1 MPILVTAFTPF
12 GGDALNASQE
22 ILNAL
27 PETLGG
33 VRLEKRLLP
42 VSFRFAPRLALE
54 AAERLRPEAIVC
66 LGQAGGRDAV
76 TPERVAVNLM
86 DAKIPDN
93 DGFQPVDQPVIPNA
107 PAAYFSTLPVKA
119 MVDHMQGVGVP
130 ARLSDSAGSYVCN
143 ALMFAMLHRMREI
156 PCGFIHVPY
165 LTEQGKGETIPSL
178 PRETVLRG
186 ITICLQT
193 LERGNQ

>member
-27 PETLGG
+27 PDTLGG
-33 VRLEKRLLP
+33 VRLKKRLLP
-42 VSFRFAPRLALE
+42 VSFHSATRLAQE

-66 LGQAGGRDAV
+66 LGQAAGRDAV

-86 DAKIPDN
+86 DASMPDN
-93 DGFQPVDQPVIPNA
+93 DGFQPMDEPVIPNA

-119 MVDHMQGVGVP
+119 MVEAMQRVGVP
-130 ARLSDSAGSYVCN
+130 ARLSNTAGTYVCN
-143 ALMFAMLHRMREI
+143 ALMFAMLHQTKDI
-156 PCGFIHVPY
+156 PRGFIHVPY
-165 LTEQGKGETIPSL
+165 LTEQGKGETVPSL
-178 PRETVLRG
+178 PMETVLRG
-186 ITICLQT
+186 VTACLQI
-193 LERGNQ
+193 L

>member
-27 PETLGG
+27 PVTLSG

-42 VSFRFAPRLALE
+42 VSFRAAPQIAAE
-54 AAERLRPEAIVC
+54 AAASLRPEAIVC

-86 DAKIPDN
+86 DATSPDN
-93 DGFQPVDQPVIPNA
+93 DGFQPVDEPIFPDG

-119 MVDHMQGVGVP
+119 MVEAMQRLGVP
-130 ARLSDSAGSYVCN
+130 ARLSDTAGTYVCN
-143 ALMFAMLHRMREI
+143 ALMYAMLHRVKDV

-165 LTEQGKGETIPSL
+165 LTEQGKGSEAPSL
-178 PRETVLRG
+178 LRELVLRG
-186 ITICLQT
+186 ITACLQI
-193 LERGNQ
+193 L

>member
-1 MPILVTAFTPF
+1 MAILITAFVPF
-12 GGDALNASQE
+12 GGDAQNASQE
-22 ILNAL
+22 ILNTL
-27 PETLGG
+27 PDVLGG

-42 VSFRFAPRLALE
+42 VSFRSAPQLALE

-66 LGQAGGRDAV
+66 LGQAAGRDAV

-86 DAKIPDN
+86 DAAAPDN
-93 DGFQPVDQPVIPNA
+93 DGFQPVDEPVIPSG

-119 MVDHMQGVGVP
+119 MAEAMRRAGVP
-130 ARLSDSAGSYVCN
+130 ARLSNTAGTYVCN

-165 LTEQGKGETIPSL
+165 LTEQGKEDAPSL
-178 PRETVLRG
+178 SKECVLRG
-186 ITICLQT
+186 ITACLQT
-193 LERGNQ
+193 L

>member
-27 PETLGG
+27 PDALGG

-42 VSFRFAPRLALE
+42 VSFCFAPRLALE

-66 LGQAGGRDAV
+66 LGQAAGRDAV

-93 DGFQPVDQPVIPNA
+93 DGFQPVDEPVIQNA
-107 PAAYFSTLPVKA
+107 PAAYFSTLPIKA
-119 MVDHMQGVGVP
+119 MVEAMQRIGVP
-130 ARLSDSAGSYVCN
+130 ARLSNTAGTYVCN
-143 ALMFAMLHRMREI
+143 ALMFAMLHQTKDI

-165 LTEQGKGETIPSL
+165 LTEQGKEDAPSL
-178 PRETVLRG
+178 SKECVLRG
-186 ITICLQT
+186 VTACLQI
-193 LERGNQ
+193 L

>member
-1 MPILVTAFTPF
+1 MPILVTAFEPF

-27 PETLGG
+27 PDALGG
-33 VRLEKRLLP
+33 VRMEKRLLP
-42 VSFRFAPRLALE
+42 VTFFAASVIAVE
-54 AAERLRPEAIVC
+54 AAAALRPDAIVC

-76 TPERVAVNLM
+76 TPERVAVNHM

-107 PAAYFSTLPVKA
+107 PAAYFSALPVKA
-119 MVDHMQGVGVP
+119 MVEAMQRIGVP
-130 ARLSDSAGSYVCN
+130 ARLSDSAGTYVCN

-165 LTEQGKGETIPSL
+165 LTEQGKGETISSL
-178 PRETVLRG
+178 PKETVLRG
-186 ITICLQT
+186 ITACLQT
-193 LERGNQ
+193 L

>member
-1 MPILVTAFTPF
+1 MPILVTAFEPF

-27 PETLGG
+27 PATLGG

-42 VSFRFAPRLALE
+42 VTFYAASVFAVE
-54 AAERLRPEAIVC
+54 TAAALRPDAIVC

-107 PAAYFSTLPVKA
+107 PAAYFSALPVKA
-119 MVDHMQGVGVP
+119 MVEAMQRVDAP
-130 ARLSDSAGSYVCN
+130 ARLSDTAGTYVCN
-143 ALMFAMLHRMREI
+143 ALMYAMLHQTKDV

-165 LTEQGKGETIPSL
+165 LTEQGKGETAPSL
-178 PRETVLRG
+178 PKETVLRG
-186 ITICLQT
+186 ITACLQT
-193 LERGNQ
+193 L

>member
-1 MPILVTAFTPF
+1 MSILVTAFEPF

-27 PETLGG
+27 PATLGG

-42 VSFRFAPRLALE
+42 VTFFAASVIAVE
-54 AAERLRPEAIVC
+54 AAAALRPDAIVC

-107 PAAYFSTLPVKA
+107 PAAYFSPLPVKA

-165 LTEQGKGETIPSL
+165 LTEQGKGETVPSL
-178 PRETVLRG
+178 PKETVLRG
-186 ITICLQT
+186 ITACLQT
-193 LERGNQ
+193 L

>member
-1 MPILVTAFTPF
+1 MPILITAFSPF

-27 PETLGG
+27 PETIGG

-42 VSFRFAPRLALE
+42 VSFRSASRLALE
-54 AAERLRPEAIVC
+54 AAERLHPEAIVC
-66 LGQAGGRDAV
+66 LGQAAGRDAV

-86 DAKIPDN
+86 DASMPDN
-93 DGFQPVDQPVIPNA
+93 DGFQPVDEPVIPNA

-119 MVDHMQGVGVP
+119 MVEAMQRVGAP
-130 ARLSDSAGSYVCN
+130 ARLSDTAGTYVCN
-143 ALMFAMLHRMREI
+143 ALMFAMLHQTKDV

-165 LTEQGKGETIPSL
+165 LTEQGKRETPSL
-178 PRETVLRG
+178 SKECVLRG
-186 ITICLQT
+186 ITACLQT
-193 LERGNQ
+193 F

>member
-27 PETLGG
+27 PATLGG

-42 VSFRFAPRLALE
+42 VSFRSAPRLALE

-66 LGQAGGRDAV
+66 LGQAAGRDAV

-86 DAKIPDN
+86 DASMPDN
-93 DGFQPVDQPVIPNA
+93 DGFQPMDEPVIPNA

-119 MVDHMQGVGVP
+119 MVEAMQRVGVP
-130 ARLSDSAGSYVCN
+130 ARLSNTAGTYVCN
-143 ALMFAMLHRMREI
+143 ALMFAMLHQTKDI
-156 PCGFIHVPY
+156 PRGFIHVPY
-165 LTEQGKGETIPSL
+165 LTEQGKGETVPSL
-178 PRETVLRG
+178 PMETVLRG
-186 ITICLQT
+186 VTACLQI
-193 LERGNQ
+193 L

>member
-42 VSFRFAPRLALE
+42 VSFRSAPRIALE
-54 AAERLRPEAIVC
+54 AAERLCPETIVC
-66 LGQAGGRDAV
+66 LGQAAGRDAV

-86 DAKIPDN
+86 DAAMPDN
-93 DGFQPVDQPVIPNA
+93 DGFQPVDEPVIPNA

-119 MVDHMQGVGVP
+119 MVEAMQRLEVP
-130 ARLSDSAGSYVCN
+130 ARLSNTAGTYVCN
-143 ALMFAMLHRMREI
+143 ALMYVMLRQTKDV

-165 LTEQGKGETIPSL
+165 LTGQGKKETPSL
-178 PRETVLRG
+178 SKECVLRG
-186 ITICLQT
+186 IAACLQT
-193 LERGNQ
+193 ILN

>member
-1 MPILVTAFTPF
+1 MPILITAFSPF
-12 GGDALNASQE
+12 CGDALNASQE

-42 VSFRFAPRLALE
+42 VSFRASSRLALE

-66 LGQAGGRDAV
+66 LGQAGGRDVV

-86 DAKIPDN
+86 DAAISDS
-93 DGFQPVDQPVIPNA
+93 DGFQPVDEPVIPNA

-119 MVDHMQGVGVP
+119 MVEAMQRVGVP
-130 ARLSDSAGSYVCN
+130 ARLSNSAGTYVCN
-143 ALMFAMLHRMREI
+143 ALMFAMLHQTKDI

-165 LTEQGKGETIPSL
+165 LTEQGKGETAPSL
-178 PRETVLRG
+178 PKETILRG
-186 ITICLQT
+186 AAACLQI
-193 LERGNQ
+193 L

>member
-1 MPILVTAFTPF
+1 MPILITAFSPF

-42 VSFRFAPRLALE
+42 VSFRASSRLALE
-54 AAERLRPEAIVC
+54 AAERLRPGAIVC
-66 LGQAGGRDAV
+66 LGQAGGRDVV

-86 DAKIPDN
+86 DAAISDS
-93 DGFQPVDQPVIPNA
+93 DGFQPVDEPVIPNA

-119 MVDHMQGVGVP
+119 MVEAMQRVGVP
-130 ARLSDSAGSYVCN
+130 ARLSNSAGTYVCN
-143 ALMFAMLHRMREI
+143 ALMFAMLHQTKDI

-165 LTEQGKGETIPSL
+165 LTGQGKGETPSL
-178 PRETVLRG
+178 SKDCVLRG
-186 ITICLQT
+186 VTACLQI
-193 LERGNQ
+193 L

>member
-1 MPILVTAFTPF
+1 MPILVTAFEPF

-27 PETLGG
+27 PDALGG
-33 VRLEKRLLP
+33 VRMEKRLLP
-42 VSFRFAPRLALE
+42 VTFFAASVIAVE
-54 AAERLRPEAIVC
+54 AAAALRPDAIIC

-119 MVDHMQGVGVP
+119 MVEAMQRVGVP
-130 ARLSDSAGSYVCN
+130 AWLSDTAGTYVCN
-143 ALMFAMLHRMREI
+143 ALMYAMLHQTKDI

-165 LTEQGKGETIPSL
+165 LTGQGKGEAAPSL
-178 PRETVLRG
+178 PKETVLRG
-186 ITICLQT
+186 ITVCLQT
-193 LERGNQ
+193 L

>member
-1 MPILVTAFTPF
+1 MAILVTAFTPF

-27 PETLGG
+27 PETLSG
-33 VRLEKRLLP
+33 VRLERLCLP
-42 VSFRFAPRLALE
+42 VSFRDAPRLAIE
-54 AAERLRPEAIVC
+54 AALNLHPEAVVC

-86 DAKIPDN
+86 DAAAPDN
-93 DGFQPVDQPVIPNA
+93 DGFQPVDAPVIPSA

-119 MVDHMQGVGVP
+119 MVEAMQRLDVP
-130 ARLSDSAGSYVCN
+130 ARLSNTAGTYVCN
-143 ALMFAMLHRMREI
+143 ALMFSMLHHVKGI

-165 LTEQGKGETIPSL
+165 LAEQGKGSETPSL
-178 PRETVLRG
+178 PKALVLRG
-186 ITICLQT
+186 VTACLQI
-193 LERGNQ
+193 L

>member
-12 GGDALNASQE
+12 GGDAKNASQE

-27 PETLGG
+27 PAVLGG

-42 VSFRFAPRLALE
+42 VSFRAAPQIAAE
-54 AAERLRPEAIVC
+54 AAASLRPEAIVC

-86 DAKIPDN
+86 DATSPDN
-93 DGFQPVDQPVIPNA
+93 DGFQPVDEPIFPDG

-119 MVDHMQGVGVP
+119 LVEAMQRLAVP
-130 ARLSDSAGSYVCN
+130 ARLSNTAGTYVCN
-143 ALMFAMLHRMREI
+143 ALMYAMLHRVKDV

-165 LTEQGKGETIPSL
+165 LTEQGKGSETPSL
-178 PRETVLRG
+178 PRELVLRG
-186 ITICLQT
+186 ITACLQI
-193 LERGNQ
+193 L

>member
-1 MPILVTAFTPF
+1 MPILITAFSPF

-27 PETLGG
+27 PATLGG

-42 VSFRFAPRLALE
+42 VSFRSAPRLALE

-66 LGQAGGRDAV
+66 LGQAAGRDAV

-86 DAKIPDN
+86 DAAKPDN
-93 DGFQPVDQPVIPNA
+93 DGYQPVDEPVIPNA

-119 MVDHMQGVGVP
+119 MVEAMQRVGAP
-130 ARLSDSAGSYVCN
+130 ARLSDTAGTYVCN
-143 ALMFAMLHRMREI
+143 ALMYAMLHQTKDV

-165 LTEQGKGETIPSL
+165 LTEQGKEDAPSL
-178 PRETVLRG
+178 SKECVLRG
-186 ITICLQT
+186 ITACLQT
-193 LERGNQ
+193 L

>member
-27 PETLGG
+27 PATLGG
-33 VRLEKRLLP
+33 VRLEKCLLP
-42 VSFRFAPRLALE
+42 VSFRAAPRLALE

-93 DGFQPVDQPVIPNA
+93 DGFQPVDEPVIPNA
-107 PAAYFSTLPVKA
+107 PAAYFSALPVKTMVEA
-119 MVDHMQGVGVP
+119 MQRIGVP
-130 ARLSDSAGSYVCN
+130 ARLSNTAGTYVCN
-143 ALMFAMLHRMREI
+143 ALMFAMLHQTKDI
-156 PCGFIHVPY
+156 PRGFIHVPY
-165 LTEQGKGETIPSL
+165 LTEQGRGKTVPSL
-178 PRETVLRG
+178 PMETVLRG
-186 ITICLQT
+186 VTACLQI
-193 LERGNQ
+193 L

>member
-1 MPILVTAFTPF
+1 MPILITAFSPF

-27 PETLGG
+27 PDTLGG

-42 VSFRFAPRLALE
+42 VSFHAAPRLAQE

-66 LGQAGGRDAV
+66 LGQAAGRDAV

-86 DAKIPDN
+86 DASMPDN
-93 DGFQPVDQPVIPNA
+93 DGFWPVDEPVIPNA

-119 MVDHMQGVGVP
+119 MVEAMQRVGVP
-130 ARLSDSAGSYVCN
+130 ARLSNTAGTYVCN
-143 ALMFAMLHRMREI
+143 ALMFAVLHQTNDI

-165 LTEQGKGETIPSL
+165 LTEQGKGETVPSL
-178 PRETVLRG
+178 PMETVLRG
-186 ITICLQT
+186 VTACLQI
-193 LERGNQ
+193 L

>member
-1 MPILVTAFTPF
+1 MPILVTAFAPF

-27 PETLGG
+27 PEVLGG

-42 VSFRFAPRLALE
+42 VSFRLAPQLALE

-76 TPERVAVNLM
+76 TPERIAVNLM
-86 DAKIPDN
+86 DATSPDN

-119 MVDHMQGVGVP
+119 MVEAMQRVGVP
-130 ARLSDSAGSYVCN
+130 ARLSDTAGTYVCN
-143 ALMFAMLHRMREI
+143 ALMFAMLHQTKDI

-165 LTEQGKGETIPSL
+165 LTEQGKEDAPSL
-178 PRETVLRG
+178 SKECVLRG
-186 ITICLQT
+186 ITACLQT
-193 LERGNQ
+193 L

>member
-1 MPILVTAFTPF
+1 MPILITAFSPF
-12 GGDALNASQE
+12 GGDAQNASQE

-27 PETLGG
+27 PATLGG

-42 VSFRFAPRLALE
+42 VSFRSAPRLALE

-66 LGQAGGRDAV
+66 LGQAAGRDAV

-86 DAKIPDN
+86 DAAKPDN
-93 DGFQPVDQPVIPNA
+93 DGYQPVDEPVIPNA

-119 MVDHMQGVGVP
+119 MIEAMQRVGVP
-130 ARLSDSAGSYVCN
+130 ARLSDTAGTYVCN
-143 ALMFAMLHRMREI
+143 ALMFAMLHQTKDI

-165 LTEQGKGETIPSL
+165 LTEQRKGETPSL
-178 PRETVLRG
+178 SKECVLRG
-186 ITICLQT
+186 VTACLQI
-193 LERGNQ
+193 L

>member
-12 GGDALNASQE
+12 GGDAKNASQE

-27 PETLGG
+27 PDVLSG
-33 VRLEKRLLP
+33 VLLEKRLLP
-42 VSFRFAPRLALE
+42 VSFRAAPQIAAE
-54 AAERLRPEAIVC
+54 AAASLRPEAIVC

-86 DAKIPDN
+86 DAAMPDS
-93 DGFQPVDQPVIPNA
+93 DGFQPVDEPIFPDG

-119 MVDHMQGVGVP
+119 MVEAMQRPAVP
-130 ARLSDSAGSYVCN
+130 SRLSDTAGTYVCN
-143 ALMFAMLHRMREI
+143 ALMYAMLHRVKDV

-165 LTEQGKGETIPSL
+165 LTEQGKGSEIPSL
-178 PRETVLRG
+178 PRELVLRG
-186 ITICLQT
+186 ITACLQI
-193 LERGNQ
+193 L

>member
-1 MPILVTAFTPF
+1 MPILITAFSPF

-27 PETLGG
+27 PATLGG

-42 VSFRFAPRLALE
+42 VSFRSASRLALE
-54 AAERLRPEAIVC
+54 AAERLRPDAIVC
-66 LGQAGGRDAV
+66 LGQAAGRDAV

-86 DAKIPDN
+86 DAAMPDN
-93 DGFQPVDQPVIPNA
+93 DGFQPVDEPVIPNA

-119 MVDHMQGVGVP
+119 MVEAMQRVGAP
-130 ARLSDSAGSYVCN
+130 ARLSDTAGTYVCN
-143 ALMFAMLHRMREI
+143 ALMYAMLHQTKDV

-165 LTEQGKGETIPSL
+165 LTGQGKGETPSL
-178 PRETVLRG
+178 SKECVLRG
-186 ITICLQT
+186 ITACLQT
-193 LERGNQ
+193 L

>member
-1 MPILVTAFTPF
+1 MPILVTAFEPF

-27 PETLGG
+27 PATLGG

-42 VSFRFAPRLALE
+42 VTFFSASVFAVE
-54 AAERLRPEAIVC
+54 AAAALCPDAIVC

-76 TPERVAVNLM
+76 TVNHM

-119 MVDHMQGVGVP
+119 MVEAMQRVGVP
-130 ARLSDSAGSYVCN
+130 ARLSDSAGTYVCN
-143 ALMFAMLHRMREI
+143 ALMYAMLHQAKDI

-165 LTEQGKGETIPSL
+165 LTGQGKGEAAPSL
-178 PRETVLRG
+178 PKETVLRG
-186 ITICLQT
+186 ITVCLQT
-193 LERGNQ
+193 L

>member
-1 MPILVTAFTPF
+1 MPILITAFSPF

-42 VSFRFAPRLALE
+42 VSFCGATVIALG
-54 AAERLRPEAIVC
+54 AASSLRPEAMVC

-86 DAKIPDN
+86 DAAIPDN
-93 DGFQPVDQPVIPNA
+93 DGFQPVDEPVIPNA
-107 PAAYFSTLPVKA
+107 PAAYFSALPVKTMVEA
-119 MVDHMQGVGVP
+119 MQRIGVP
-130 ARLSDSAGSYVCN
+130 ARLSNTAGTYVCN
-143 ALMFAMLHRMREI
+143 ALMFAMLHQTKDI

-165 LTEQGKGETIPSL
+165 LTEQGKEDAPSL
-178 PRETVLRG
+178 SKECVLRG
-186 ITICLQT
+186 VTACLQI
-193 LERGNQ
+193 L

>member
-12 GGDALNASQE
+12 GGDAKNASQE

-27 PETLGG
+27 PDVLSG

-42 VSFRFAPRLALE
+42 VSFRAAPQIAAE
-54 AAERLRPEAIVC
+54 AAASLRPEAIVC

-86 DAKIPDN
+86 DATSPDN
-93 DGFQPVDQPVIPNA
+93 DGFQPVDEPIFPDG

-119 MVDHMQGVGVP
+119 MVEAMQRLAVP
-130 ARLSDSAGSYVCN
+130 ARLSDTAGTYVCN
-143 ALMFAMLHRMREI
+143 CLMYAMLHRVEDV

-165 LTEQGKGETIPSL
+165 LTEQGKGSETPSL
-178 PRETVLRG
+178 PRELVLRG
-186 ITICLQT
+186 ITACLQI
-193 LERGNQ
+193 L